1 MTDDQTPALEAGD
14 EVVAEAEQVEAQ
26 TDDQTEGQDKDQPA
40 EVDADAA
47 EAEEKSKSAER
58 RERRKAAQEQLKAS
72 EAEAN
77 QRAQA
82 AHEQLERVRQA
93 AQGLKKP
100 TQAEYP
106 DYDEYQSALY
116 AHASLTA
123 LDGRELQKLEAEA
136 KEALSRVKEVQQR
149 KQSEVAQN
157 WEAQMAEARVKYP
170 DFEQVA
176 LNDSVPIT
184 AEIAQFIAESD
195 VGIEIAYAMGKD
207 HSLATKMH
215 GMSPVE
221 MARAFGRLEAQQ
233 SAPKPKT
240 TSTAPEPINPV
251 KGKATASRKSPGDM
265 NPTEYRAW
273 IDAGGKF

>member
-26 TDDQTEGQDKDQPA
+26 DQTEGQDESQPA
-40 EVDADAA
+40 EDDADAA
-47 EAEEKSKSAER
+47 EAEEKTKSAER

-77 QRAQA
+77 QRAKA

-106 DYDEYQSALY
+106 DYDEYQAALY
-116 AHASLTA
+116 SHASLTA

-136 KEALSRVKEVQQR
+136 KESIARVKEVEQR
-149 KQSEVAQN
+149 KSQEVAQN
-157 WEAQMAEARVKYP
+157 WEAQMAEARTRYP

-207 HSLATKMH
+207 HSIASKMH
-215 GMSPVE
+215 GLSPVE
-221 MARAFGRLEAQQ
+221 MARAIGRLEAQI

-251 KGKATASRKSPGDM
+251 KGKATASRKAPGDM
-265 NPTEYRAW
+265 NPAEYRAW